1 MRRRAATPGRT
12 PGRSVPWTAE
22 TGAPRR
28 RDLRQ
33 GASLRIGLA
42 FNRKPDHGD
51 AAPGSTAAGLSPQA
65 LADLYAEWDDEA
77 TVAALEGALTKVGEV
92 IRLEATAEADFP
104 LRLREARPDIV
115 FNVAEGLWGPSREAH
130 VPAFCE
136 FWNIPYTGSDPL
148 TLALCLDKARAK
160 EVLAYHGVPTAQFA
174 VVSFAD
180 RVDAMPPLPPLPVV
194 VKPIHEGSSKGITQA
209 SLCRTRA
216 EVTRA
221 IGVVRRRY
229 RQPALVERW
238 LPGREFTCAIIGNGR
253 GSRLLPIVEVDFTAL
268 PKGAAPLYSYE
279 AKWVWDTPDKPL
291 EIFQCPASVSRGLAR
306 EIERTVLAAYRVL
319 RCRDWARI
327 DVRCDGRGLPHILE
341 VNPLP
346 GVLPD
351 PAMNSCFP
359 KAARAAGLDYGS
371 MIRAV
376 LTAGAARYGLAL

>member
-1 MRRRAATPGRT
+1 VRRRAGTPDRT
-12 PGRSVPWTAE
+12 PGRSVPWPAEASTAQ
-22 TGAPRR
+22 R
-28 RDLRQ
+28 RDARQ
-33 GASLRIGLA
+33 GTSLRIGLA
-42 FNRKPDHGD
+42 FNKKPDDGD
-51 AAPGSTAAGLSPQA
+51 AAPGPELAGLDARA
-65 LADLYAEWDDEA
+65 LADLYAEWDDEG
-77 TVAALEGALTKVGEV
+77 TIAALEGALTKSGEV
-92 IRLEATAEADFP
+92 IRLEATADFP

-174 VVSFAD
+174 VVSPAD
-180 RVDAMPPLPPLPVV
+180 RLDALPPLPPLPVV

-209 SLCRTRA
+209 SLCRTKA

-279 AKWVWDTPDKPL
+279 AKWVWDVPEKPL
-291 EIFQCPASVSRGLAR
+291 DIFQCPAPVSRGLAR
-306 EIERTVLAAYRVL
+306 EIERTVMAAYRVL

-327 DVRCDGRGLPHILE
+327 DVRCDGRGVPRILE

-371 MIRAV
+371 MIRGV
-376 LTAGAARYGLAL
+376 LAAGAARYGLTP

>member
-1 MRRRAATPGRT
+1 MRRRSGIPARASARSAA
-12 PGRSVPWTAE
+12 WTAE
-22 TGAPRR
+22 TIRSPRR
-28 RDLRQ
+28 GDARH
-33 GASLRIGLA
+33 GTSLRIGLA
-42 FNRKPDHGD
+42 FNRKPDDGD
-51 AAPGSTAAGLSPQA
+51 APTAAPAHPGAPGP
-65 LADLYAEWDDEA
+65 ADLYAEWDDEV
-77 TVAALEGALTKVGEV
+77 TVAAMEAALTKVGEV
-92 IRLEATAEADFP
+92 IRLEATEDFP
-104 LRLREARPDIV
+104 LRLREGRPDMV

-136 FWNIPYTGSDPL
+136 FWNVPYTGSDPL
-148 TLALCLDKARAK
+148 TLAICLDKARAK
-160 EVLAYHGVPTAQFA
+160 EILAYHGIPTAQFA
-174 VVSFAD
+174 VVSTAD
-180 RVDAMPPLPPLPVV
+180 RLDRLPALPALPVV

-216 EVTRA
+216 EVGRA

-238 LPGREFTCAIIGNGR
+238 LPGREFTCAILGNGP
-253 GSRLLPIVEVDFTAL
+253 GARLLPPVEVDFDAL
-268 PKGAAPLYSYE
+268 PKGAARLYSYE
-279 AKWVWDTPDKPL
+279 AKWIWDTPDRPL
-291 EIFQCPASVSRGLAR
+291 EIFQCPAPLSRGLGR

-327 DVRCDGRGLPHILE
+327 DIRCDGRGVPHILE

-359 KAARAAGLDYGS
+359 KAARAAGLDYGA

-376 LTAGAARYGLAL
+376 LSAGAARYGIAV